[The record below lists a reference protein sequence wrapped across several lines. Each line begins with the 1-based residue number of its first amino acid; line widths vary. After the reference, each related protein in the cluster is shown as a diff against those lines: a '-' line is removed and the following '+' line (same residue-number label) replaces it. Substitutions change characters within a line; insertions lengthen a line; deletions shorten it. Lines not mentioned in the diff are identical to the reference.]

1 MKTTDYKIVWTQLVD
16 PGNPGNPGDPGDHP
30 DSLHIQFALSNL
42 ETLVKAEIASG
53 WEVSGNMIIDGI
65 FFYQSLIKRE
75 ESIIDYTVIHYNS
88 INEFINGVKAMLS
101 AGWVLYG
108 DKQGTGV
115 GGYDQAFIKY

>member
-16 PGNPGNPGDPGDHP
+16 PGIPGASGDPGNP
-30 DSLHIQFALSNL
+30 LHIQFALSNL

-53 WEVSGNMIIDGI
+53 WEVSRNMIVDSNYN
-65 FFYQSLIKRE
+65 FYQQLIKT
-75 ESIIDYTVIHYNS
+75 ESSIVDYTVIHYNS